1 MKLTILDGHA
11 VNPGDLTWDAFKE
24 FADLT
29 VYERT
34 PKELLKTRIGD
45 SDAIFLNKIQITEEL
60 LQECPNLKYIGVLA
74 TGYNVID
81 LEAAKRHGI
90 TVTNIPAYS
99 TDSVAQHVFSL
110 ILNFTNQ
117 VASHNDSVHK
127 GDWIRSP
134 DFCYWNSSLLELS
147 GKVLGIYGYG
157 NIGKKVA
164 VLGKAF
170 GMNVICCTRTAKPN
184 MPQRVTFENLLKYSD
199 FLTLH
204 APLTDETKEIINKEA
219 IAQMKNT
226 AYIINTARG
235 GLVVEQDIARALNA
249 DELAGYACD
258 VVNEE
263 PMKAD
268 TPLLGA
274 KNCIIT
280 PHIAWAPLETRK
292 RLMDIALQNLKAYL
306 DNKPINVVND
316 K

>member
-1 MKLTILDGHA
+1 
-11 VNPGDLTWDAFKE
+11 
-24 FADLT
+24 
-29 VYERT
+29 
-34 PKELLKTRIGD
+34 
-45 SDAIFLNKIQITEEL
+45 
-60 LQECPNLKYIGVLA
+60 
-74 TGYNVID
+74 
-81 LEAAKRHGI
+81 
-90 TVTNIPAYS
+90 
-99 TDSVAQHVFSL
+99 
-110 ILNFTNQ
+110 
-117 VASHNDSVHK
+117 
-127 GDWIRSP
+127 
-134 DFCYWNSSLLELS
+134 
-147 GKVLGIYGYG
+147 
-157 NIGKKVA
+157 
-164 VLGKAF
+164 
-170 GMNVICCTRTAKPN
+170 

-235 GLVVEQDIARALNA
+235 GLVVEQDIAHALNA

-292 RLMDIALQNLKAYL
+292 RLMDIALQNLKAYSL
-306 DNKPINVVND
+306 SSVIISCTRNN
-316 K
+316 